1 MRNPIDVIPSIAN
14 QMATA
19 SHSLSSAVPINE
31 VDAGFWDRLVRVFVP
46 AMNLNTQWMREKLEP
61 AVPIY
66 WVRYEDLVL
75 NPKPALLELFSFM
88 LDVPSL
94 EGTVCEKRI
103 IDYCAK
109 GSEAATVYKMKA
121 QPTRNMS
128 RNAGMYTPE
137 QIEFMKEAGREY
149 LYYFG
154 YVDHPT

>member
-31 VDAGFWDRLVRVFVP
+31 VDAGFWDRLVRVFIP

-88 LDVPSL
+88 LDVPNL
-94 EGTVCEKRI
+94 DGTVCEKRI

-109 GSEAATVYKMKA
+109 GSEAAAVYKMKA
-121 QPTRNMS
+121 
-128 RNAGMYTPE
+128 
-137 QIEFMKEAGREY
+137 
-149 LYYFG
+149 
-154 YVDHPT
+154 